1 MVDYFTFRNF
11 LKPEMTKFVDNSKIM
26 DIFIEKKGD
35 KGALPSKKV
44 HNVQNLATFID

>member
-1 MVDYFTFRNF
+1 
-11 LKPEMTKFVDNSKIM
+11 M

-44 HNVQNLATFID
+44 HNVQDLVTFI